1 MPVINS
7 IAAIADDM
15 AAWRHDIHA
24 HPETAYKE
32 VRTSAL
38 VAAKLESWGIEVHRG
53 IAETGLVGV
62 LRGRPGS
69 RSIGLRADM
78 DALPMEEFND
88 FEYRSQNPGAFHGC
102 GHDGHTTMLLGAARY
117 LAETR
122 NFDGTVHF
130 IFQPAEE
137 GGGGGARMV
146 QEGLFERFPCDEIYA
161 LHNWPLLPFGTIGV
175 RPGPVM
181 AATDTFDVRITGR
194 GGHAAIPHKTVDP
207 VVVAAQLI
215 TAFQTLVSR
224 STNPMDS
231 AVLSVTRVV
240 AGSAYN
246 VIPDDAALYGTV
258 RTFRPETRDEM
269 EAGMARICAGVGA
282 AFGATAAL
290 KYQRGYPSTVNH
302 EIEAEIAA
310 SVAGEIV
317 GDENVR
323 RDVEPSMG
331 GEDFSYM
338 LEKRPGAYLFVGQGG
353 GRHSCMV
360 HNPHYDFRDELL
372 PVGASLLSRLAE
384 TRLKAA

>member
-1 MPVINS
+1 
-7 IAAIADDM
+7 
-15 AAWRHDIHA
+15 
-24 HPETAYKE
+24 
-32 VRTSAL
+32 
-38 VAAKLESWGIEVHRG
+38 
-53 IAETGLVGV
+53 
-62 LRGRPGS
+62 
-69 RSIGLRADM
+69 
-78 DALPMEEFND
+78 
-88 FEYRSQNPGAFHGC
+88 
-102 GHDGHTTMLLGAARY
+102 
-117 LAETR
+117 
-122 NFDGTVHF
+122 
-130 IFQPAEE
+130 
-137 GGGGGARMV
+137 MV

-181 AATDTFDVRITGR
+181 AATDTFDVRISGR

-207 VVVAAQLI
+207 VVVAAHLI

-246 VIPDDAALYGTV
+246 VIPDDASLYGTV

-282 AFGATAAL
+282 AFGATAAF
-290 KYQRGYPSTVNH
+290 KYNRGYPSTVNH
-302 EIEAEIAA
+302 ETESEIAA
-310 SVAGEIV
+310 LVAGEIV

-384 TRLKAA
+384 TRLKAG